1 MVEQNGNFYFAAQ
14 IDQKTFEIQGID
26 YKFEVGDNLIYNEF
40 HNKPLTLG
48 QKLKVWFQ
56 AVSVEPGC
64 LCEYFKPGCSCD
76 INIECAI
83 VATKGVDPP
92 PTTPRPEITEPEVT
106 SSTEQMVQPPSSGSV
121 LLYGGISIGLLLIL
135 FLFVGSVVCMRRRAI
150 LGGERYPV
158 RDSEYNRGDG
168 IMYTEDKKHPMGS
181 SGYPTEKTPLM
192 PDVVDY
198 PTISRKNSEA
208 EDFAVRVEDFPI
220 HVSQM
225 RSSRTY
231 GFSDEFETLPE
242 GGTAAWEVAM
252 KPENLQKNR
261 YNNILPYD
269 HSRVVL
275 RSSSQIVSSGDY
287 INASWI
293 AGYGLRYI
301 AAQG

>member
-1 MVEQNGNFYFAAQ
+1 
-14 IDQKTFEIQGID
+14 
-26 YKFEVGDNLIYNEF
+26 
-40 HNKPLTLG
+40 
-48 QKLKVWFQ
+48 
-56 AVSVEPGC
+56 
-64 LCEYFKPGCSCD
+64 
-76 INIECAI
+76 
-83 VATKGVDPP
+83 
-92 PTTPRPEITEPEVT
+92 
-106 SSTEQMVQPPSSGSV
+106 
-121 LLYGGISIGLLLIL
+121 
-135 FLFVGSVVCMRRRAI
+135 
-150 LGGERYPV
+150 
-158 RDSEYNRGDG
+158 
-168 IMYTEDKKHPMGS
+168 
-181 SGYPTEKTPLM
+181 M

-242 GGTAAWEVAM
+242 GGTAAWEIAM

-275 RSSSQIVSSGDY
+275 RSSSHIVTSGDY

-301 AAQG
+301 AAQGKILWQITFNKIFKLRIQIRVTETGIIVLIIA

>member
-1 MVEQNGNFYFAAQ
+1 M
-14 IDQKTFEIQGID
+14 
-26 YKFEVGDNLIYNEF
+26 
-40 HNKPLTLG
+40 
-48 QKLKVWFQ
+48 
-56 AVSVEPGC
+56 
-64 LCEYFKPGCSCD
+64 
-76 INIECAI
+76 
-83 VATKGVDPP
+83 VATRGVDPP
-92 PTTPRPEITEPEVT
+92 VTAEPILPTPVT
-106 SSTEQMVQPPSSGSV
+106 SSEEGLDATTDTLTSVPSSGSV

-135 FLFVGSVVCMRRRAI
+135 FLFVGSVVCLRRRAI
-150 LGGERYPV
+150 LGGRERYQVQNP
-158 RDSEYNRGDG
+158 EYNRTDG
-168 IMYTEDKKHPMGS
+168 MMYSEEKHKHPS

-301 AAQG
+301 AAQGNLV